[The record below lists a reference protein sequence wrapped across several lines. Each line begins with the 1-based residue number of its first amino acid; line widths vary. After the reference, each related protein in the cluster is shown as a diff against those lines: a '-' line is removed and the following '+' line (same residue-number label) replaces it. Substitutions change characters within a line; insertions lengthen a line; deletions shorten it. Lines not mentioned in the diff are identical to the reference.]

1 MLEDRYE
8 DRYDAAQQLAEL
20 LQDYKDNKDVVLVAI
35 PRGALEIGYVLAQE
49 LNAPLEVIFVKK
61 IGAPGNPELAIG
73 TVSSTQEII
82 DPAYKQ
88 AHKGYIEKQIKLLRA
103 KLAERAQKYR
113 GDTPP
118 LPLKDKIVILI
129 DDGVATGHTL
139 RLAIQLI
146 KQQHPKKLI
155 VAVPVGPPETMKNL
169 DVDEVICPLQP
180 EYLMAIGRFYKRFP
194 QVEDE
199 QAIELLQKA
208 NL

>member
-1 MLEDRYE
+1 MFE

-20 LQDYKDNKDVVLVAI
+20 LQDYKDNKDVILVAI

-103 KLAERAQKYR
+103 KLSERSQKYR
-113 GDTPP
+113 GDTSP

-139 RLAIQLI
+139 SLAIKLI
-146 KQQHPKKLI
+146 KQQQPKKLI
-155 VAVPVGPPETMKNL
+155 VAVPVGPPETMRNL
-169 DVDEVICPLQP
+169 GVDEVICPLQP
-180 EYLMAIGRFYKRFP
+180 EYMLAIGQFYRKFP